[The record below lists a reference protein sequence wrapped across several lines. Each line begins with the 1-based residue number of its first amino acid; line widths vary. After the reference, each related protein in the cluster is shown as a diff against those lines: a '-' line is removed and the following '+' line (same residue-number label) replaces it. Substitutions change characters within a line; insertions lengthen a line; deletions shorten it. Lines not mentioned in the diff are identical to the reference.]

1 MECGI
6 GMVVGVGRNMK
17 YAQSLP
23 RNLSFYQLNLKQ
35 TDASKTLG
43 NEQ

>member
-1 MECGI
+1 MGAWLL
-6 GMVVGVGRNMK
+6 
-17 YAQSLP
+17 AQAKSIYYL
-23 RNLSFYQLNLKQ
+23 LHLKQ